1 MELIHGVVGCNRATA
16 HFSAATHCLSLS
28 LSCFTDTLFS
38 RSAPRVGTL
47 VAVAQ
52 QNTPDPVIKSC
63 VIAERVRYRALAVCP
78 ASTELAVTCRKQK
91 ARQLDRV
98 ILLGFLFA
106 FVKVTGL
113 MNSSTWLTR
122 RPSLIRRRLN
132 NQDVSA
138 YLLHQEL
145 YSTSSWSWN
154 KQRLFIAVRKHFFYI
169 IPASTSGLGYP
180 FTMPL
185 TYQPFLAYCWP
196 ACTVWLE
203 KFTVWGLLIVMFVY

>member
-16 HFSAATHCLSLS
+16 HFSAATHCLSLSVS

-63 VIAERVRYRALAVCP
+63 VIAERVRYTVERWPSAQQAQ
-78 ASTELAVTCRKQK
+78 SCRKQK

-113 MNSSTWLTR
+113 MNSST
-122 RPSLIRRRLN
+122 
-132 NQDVSA
+132 
-138 YLLHQEL
+138 
-145 YSTSSWSWN
+145 
-154 KQRLFIAVRKHFFYI
+154 
-169 IPASTSGLGYP
+169 
-180 FTMPL
+180 
-185 TYQPFLAYCWP
+185 
-196 ACTVWLE
+196 
-203 KFTVWGLLIVMFVY
+203 

>member
-1 MELIHGVVGCNRATA
+1 MELIHGVVVGCNPAQLRT
-16 HFSAATHCLSLS
+16 SPPLPIVSLSLS

-63 VIAERVRYRALAVCP
+63 VIAKRERYTVERWPSAQQAR
-78 ASTELAVTCRKQK
+78 TCRKQK

-106 FVKVTGL
+106 FVKVTRL

-122 RPSLIRRRLN
+122 RPSLIRCRLN
-132 NQDVSA
+132 NQDVFTA
-138 YLLHQEL
+138 PRVVL
-145 YSTSSWSWN
+145 N
-154 KQRLFIAVRKHFFYI
+154 K
-169 IPASTSGLGYP
+169 
-180 FTMPL
+180 
-185 TYQPFLAYCWP
+185 
-196 ACTVWLE
+196 
-203 KFTVWGLLIVMFVY
+203 

>member
-28 LSCFTDTLFS
+28 LSLVLLLHFLADQ
-38 RSAPRVGTL
+38 RRAWARL

-63 VIAERVRYRALAVCP
+63 VITERVRYRALAVCP

-113 MNSSTWLTR
+113 MNSSTWLTSA
-122 RPSLIRRRLN
+122 SLIRLRLN

-145 YSTSSWSWN
+145 YSTSSWSWDKFEIN
-154 KQRLFIAVRKHFFYI
+154 NVYLQLFENTT
-169 IPASTSGLGYP
+169 ST
-180 FTMPL
+180 
-185 TYQPFLAYCWP
+185 
-196 ACTVWLE
+196 
-203 KFTVWGLLIVMFVY
+203 